1 MRTGLTEDQIIY
13 PYQRETR
20 APGHTS
26 PGRRG
31 VKMSKADF
39 NWARRLR
46 SIRLQLEA
54 SQGKKFIRPHLDQQ
68 LGVVA
73 HACYPNYTRSINR
86 KIRVQDGSGIN
97 KRPYPQNNL
106 SQKG

>member
-39 NWARRLR
+39 NWAQWLKSIILATWEAQINTIAVGGQPGQKVHKTPSRPTAGRSGSRL
-46 SIRLQLEA
+46 
-54 SQGKKFIRPHLDQQ
+54 
-68 LGVVA
+68 
-73 HACYPNYTRSINR
+73 
-86 KIRVQDGSGIN
+86 
-97 KRPYPQNNL
+97 L
-106 SQKG
+106 S